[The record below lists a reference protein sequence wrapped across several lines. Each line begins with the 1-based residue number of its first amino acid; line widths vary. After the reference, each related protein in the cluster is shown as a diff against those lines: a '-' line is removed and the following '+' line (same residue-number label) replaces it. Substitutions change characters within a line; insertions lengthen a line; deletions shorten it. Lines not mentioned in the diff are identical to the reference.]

1 MGCDR
6 YGMLIQDPKIEP
18 GIAAPAALR
27 QFFSTRET
35 PAFLVGGYVRDLLL
49 SVASRHDV
57 DIAVQGDAGQ
67 VAQDLAAFLGG
78 VCVPLSPRHGVAR
91 VVVAPPP
98 QDGRTSDEPPC
109 GDLVIDIVGYTGS
122 IEEELGR
129 RDFTIDALALPLG
142 GAFGP
147 ASIDQVIDPFN
158 GQGDLTRKCIRALG
172 PGVFRDDPGRL
183 LRGVRLAAQLRFR
196 LDPKTAAFM
205 SAEAPRI
212 AQVSGDRLR
221 DEFMLL
227 LSLDGA
233 RGYLQVLDRLDLL
246 CRVIP
251 ELTATKGVEQPR
263 VHYWDVWNHVIH
275 AVDFAELLT
284 KGHQNSAVY
293 SLAPWTAETEQYFS
307 QQVSDG
313 HTRRT
318 LLKLAA
324 LLHDIAKPQTK
335 NTDETGRTRFLG
347 HSELGATMADARL
360 RQLRL
365 SSRGVSMVTTMV
377 AQHLRPTNMH
387 QGDELPG
394 NRAIYRYFREL
405 DDVAIDTLYLCLAD
419 YLAAKGPELS
429 LDDWVAHTK
438 MISYVLQTGT
448 QQTVEQKRERLVT
461 GHDLMDHFNLS
472 PGPIV
477 GELLDRIGEARAA
490 GDVTTREEALAEAAE
505 ALAGPSSEGR
515 E

>member
-1 MGCDR
+1 
-6 YGMLIQDPKIEP
+6 MLIQDTEREP
-18 GIAAPAALR
+18 AAAVPAALG
-27 QFFSTRET
+27 QFFSARET

-49 SVASRHDV
+49 SVGSWHDV

-67 VAQDLAAFLGG
+67 VAQDLASSLGG
-78 VCVPLSPRHGVAR
+78 VCVPLSPRHGIAR
-91 VVVAPPP
+91 VVVARPP
-98 QDGRTSDEPPC
+98 QDGQTSDEAPS
-109 GDLVIDIVGYTGS
+109 GDLVIDIVGYLGS
-122 IEEELGR
+122 IEEELAR

-142 GAFGP
+142 DGSEP
-147 ASIDQVIDPFN
+147 VSIDQVIDPFN
-158 GQGDLTRKCIRALG
+158 GREDLTRKCIRALG

-183 LRGVRLAAQLRFR
+183 LRGVRLAAQLKFR
-196 LDPKTAAFM
+196 LDPETAALM

-212 AQVSGDRLR
+212 SQVSGDRLR
-221 DEFMLL
+221 DEFLLL

-233 RGYLQVLDRLDLL
+233 RGHLQVLDRLDLL

-263 VHYWDVWNHVIH
+263 VHYWDVWDHVIH
-275 AVDFAELLT
+275 SVEYAELVT
-284 KGHQNSAVY
+284 KGHQNSPVY
-293 SLAPWTAETEQYFS
+293 SLAPWTEETEQYFS

-365 SSRGVSMVTTMV
+365 SSRGISMVTTMV
-377 AQHLRPTNMH
+377 AQHLRPTNMS
-387 QGDELPG
+387 QGDQLPS
-394 NRAIYRYFREL
+394 NRAIYRYFRDL

-419 YLAAKGPELS
+419 YLAAKGPDLS
-429 LDDWVAHTK
+429 LDDWVAHTQ
-438 MISYVLQTGT
+438 MISYILQTGT
-448 QQTVEQKRERLVT
+448 QQTVVQKSERLVT
-461 GHDLMDHFNLS
+461 GHDLMDHFHLS

-490 GDVTTREEALAEAAE
+490 GEVTTREEALAEAAE
-505 ALAGPSSEGR
+505 ALAGPSLEGR